1 MTGIRRDA
9 RNRSR
14 KPGVSTVSRT
24 RGRAAVA
31 TRTRRDLA
39 AVPGLDAIRWSRV
52 MTAQARIAVGYY
64 ERADV
69 QDLVVSAVLSE
80 LKGR

>member
-1 MTGIRRDA
+1 M
-9 RNRSR
+9 
-14 KPGVSTVSRT
+14 SRT
-24 RGRAAVA
+24 RGRAAVPA
-31 TRTRRDLA
+31 RGRRELA
-39 AVPGLDAIRWSRV
+39 SVPGLDAIRWSRV

-80 LKGR
+80 LKDR